1 MPRLTGYIRH
11 RLALFDPTGFYL
23 DDVILGPAKQ
33 PTEGKVFG
41 NVIEEFFSACCQDV
55 EYLNF
60 TKMVFVYDIGKS
72 RWQADFGRDALEFG
86 RDHFTI
92 DTGNYVITVDPKK
105 YRIFDRA
112 AGKPLVNGVVR
123 IDEQDMKDILA
134 AAPKSQR
141 GWIRTRLGYMVV
153 V

>member
-1 MPRLTGYIRH
+1 
-11 RLALFDPTGFYL
+11 
-23 DDVILGPAKQ
+23 
-33 PTEGKVFG
+33 
-41 NVIEEFFSACCQDV
+41 
-55 EYLNF
+55 
-60 TKMVFVYDIGKS
+60 MVFVYDIGKS
-72 RWQADFGRDALEFG
+72 RWQEVFGREALEFG
-86 RDHFTI
+86 RDHFAI
-92 DTGNYVITVDPKK
+92 DTGNYVITVDPKM

-141 GWIRTRLGYMVV
+141 GWIRPRLGYMVV

>member
-1 MPRLTGYIRH
+1 MKNFK
-11 RLALFDPTGFYL
+11 FDLNAKVAIYVPSTT
-23 DDVILGPAKQ
+23 DVAGP
-33 PTEGKVFG
+33 
-41 NVIEEFFSACCQDV
+41 
-55 EYLNF
+55 
-60 TKMVFVYDIGKS
+60 
-72 RWQADFGRDALEFG
+72 GR
-86 RDHFTI
+86 
-92 DTGNYVITVDPKK
+92 
-105 YRIFDRA
+105 FDRFPA